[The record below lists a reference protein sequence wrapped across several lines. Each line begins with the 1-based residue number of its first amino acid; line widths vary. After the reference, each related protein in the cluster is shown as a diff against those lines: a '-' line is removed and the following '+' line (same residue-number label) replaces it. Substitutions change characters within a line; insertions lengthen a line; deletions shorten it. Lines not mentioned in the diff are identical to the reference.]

1 MEIQLSPQESLNQ
14 NVSFTEVH
22 AQLAPEGDR
31 QEGVE
36 AELKEEVKGE
46 VEERGAEGASG
57 VDEDLSA
64 VSEGVSQEY
73 ALSSTLLHEEKAE
86 ERAAGEEEEEEG
98 EQDKEEGP

>member
-1 MEIQLSPQESLNQ
+1 MEIQLSPQESLDQ

-31 QEGVE
+31 QDRVE

-46 VEERGAEGASG
+46 REERGAEGASG
-57 VDEDLSA
+57 VEEDLSA

-73 ALSSTLLHEEKAE
+73 ALSSTLLHEKKAE
-86 ERAAGEEEEEEG
+86 ERAAGEEEEEG

>member
-1 MEIQLSPQESLNQ
+1 MEIQLSPQESLDQ

-36 AELKEEVKGE
+36 AELKEEVNGE
-46 VEERGAEGASG
+46 GEERGAEGASG
-57 VDEDLSA
+57 VEEDLSA
-64 VSEGVSQEY
+64 VSEGVNQEY
-73 ALSSTLLHEEKAE
+73 ALSSTLLHEEKA
-86 ERAAGEEEEEEG
+86 AGEEEEED